1 MFSFRSRKA
10 GKKELL
16 LKEFNKRNE
25 FNTTEV
31 ASLKCNNKSNEF
43 HRLFAMSMNNTVSF
57 YRFKQAV

>member
-31 ASLKCNNKSNEF
+31 ASLKCNNKSYEF
-43 HRLFAMSMNNTVSF
+43 HRL
-57 YRFKQAV
+57 